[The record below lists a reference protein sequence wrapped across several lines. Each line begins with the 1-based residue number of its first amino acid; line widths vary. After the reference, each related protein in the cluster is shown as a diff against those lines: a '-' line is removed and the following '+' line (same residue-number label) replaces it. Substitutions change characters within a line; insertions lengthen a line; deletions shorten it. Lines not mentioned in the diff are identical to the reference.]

1 MSATDNAP
9 DDLPVLH
16 HRARRSAN
24 RRYGS
29 PRRPARGR
37 ARRDDTV
44 VVVPNADQ
52 IAYWDGPAGEHWAA
66 EQDRYDRINVAFRDR
81 IVAALEAEPGER
93 VLDVGCGNGALSV
106 AIGPLVDP
114 GGSVHGLDISG
125 PMLATAAR
133 RAGEAGLDNVSFQ
146 RGDAQV
152 YRLDDGAFD
161 AVVSR
166 FGVMFFDDPAAAFAN
181 LARALRPG
189 GRIVFTCWQEL
200 VRNEWL
206 MVPAGAALAFVPMPD
221 LGAPGQPGPFSLA
234 DPDRIRA
241 VLSTFVDV
249 TLEEVIAPMRLGD
262 TIEDVVAFF
271 QRTDMAETLMKD
283 VDAATAT
290 AAWAAVAE
298 ALVPHASVEGVTLNG
313 AAWLVHARRRD

>member
-1 MSATDNAP
+1 
-9 DDLPVLH
+9 
-16 HRARRSAN
+16 
-24 RRYGS
+24 
-29 PRRPARGR
+29 
-37 ARRDDTV
+37 

-66 EQDRYDRINVAFRDR
+66 EQDRYDRINVAFRER

-106 AIGPLVDP
+106 AIGPLVDR
-114 GGSVHGLDISG
+114 GGSVLGLDISG
-125 PMLATAAR
+125 PMLAAAAR

-152 YRLDDGAFD
+152 HRLDDGAFD

-181 LARALRPG
+181 LARALRRG

-206 MVPAGAALAFVPMPD
+206 MVPADAALAFVPMPE

-249 TLEEVIAPMRLGD
+249 TLEEVTAPMRLGD
-262 TIEDVVAFF
+262 TIEDVVAFL
-271 QRTDMAETLMKD
+271 QRTDMADTLMKD
-283 VDAATAT
+283 VDAATA
-290 AAWAAVAE
+290 AAVWAAVAE
-298 ALVPHASVEGVTLNG
+298 ALVPYASAEGVTLNG
-313 AAWLVHARRRD
+313 VAWLVHARRRD

>member
-1 MSATDNAP
+1 
-9 DDLPVLH
+9 
-16 HRARRSAN
+16 
-24 RRYGS
+24 
-29 PRRPARGR
+29 
-37 ARRDDTV
+37 
-44 VVVPNADQ
+44 VVPNADQ
-52 IAYWDGPAGEHWAA
+52 IEYWDGPAGAHWVA
-66 EQDRYDRINVAFRDR
+66 EQDRYDRINVEFGER
-81 IVAALEAEPGER
+81 IVAAVDAKPGER

-106 AIGPLVDP
+106 AIGPLVKP
-114 GGSVHGLDISG
+114 GGSVLGLDISG

-133 RAGEAGLDNVSFQ
+133 RAAQAGLDNVSFE

-152 YRLDDGAFD
+152 YPLDAAAFD

-221 LGAPGQPGPFSLA
+221 LGAPGQPGPFSLS

-241 VLSTFVDV
+241 LLSTFVDV
-249 TLEEVIAPMRLGD
+249 AVEEMIAPMRLGD
-262 TIEDVVAFF
+262 TVEDVVAFM
-271 QRTDMAETLMKD
+271 QRTDMAESLMKD
-283 VDAATAT
+283 VDADTAA
-290 AAWAAVAE
+290 AAWAAVAK
-298 ALVPHASVEGVTLNG
+298 ALVPYASAEGVTLNG
-313 AAWLVHARRRD
+313 AAWLVRGGRRD